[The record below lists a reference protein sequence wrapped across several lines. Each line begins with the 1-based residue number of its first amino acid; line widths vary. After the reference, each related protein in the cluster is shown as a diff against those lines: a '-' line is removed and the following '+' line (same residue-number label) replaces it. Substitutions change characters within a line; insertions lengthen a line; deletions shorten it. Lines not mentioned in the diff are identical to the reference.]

1 MTRTEQALRL
11 AYTAHSGQTRK
22 TDNSPYIIHPIMV
35 ASMLTTAAAS
45 EEVIVAALLHDV
57 LEDTDT
63 DEALV
68 LQVAGS
74 EAMRII
80 RAVSE
85 DKSLPWEERK
95 AAYAEAVVAGG
106 ESVWLVSVAD
116 KIHNA
121 ESLLDH
127 INTVGPD
134 AWLAFNRGKETKL
147 AFERLL
153 YTKLADVWQ
162 HPLLDRYGQLIT
174 VLEAS

>member
-11 AYTAHSGQTRK
+11 AFTAHSGQTRK

-35 ASMLTTAAAS
+35 ASILTRAGAS
-45 EEVIVAALLHDV
+45 EEVVVAALLHDV

-63 DEALV
+63 PVGHVEA
-68 LQVAGS
+68 VAGS

-85 DKSLPWEERK
+85 DKSLPWEDRK
-95 AAYAEAVVAGG
+95 AAYAEVVVAGG
-106 ESVWLVSVAD
+106 ESVWFVSVAD

-127 INTVGPD
+127 ISAIGPD

-153 YTKLADVWQ
+153 YTKLSAVWT
-162 HPLLDRYGQLIT
+162 HPLLERYGQLIAT
-174 VLEAS
+174 LEAS